1 MKRDAFFDNAKFIL
15 IFFVVFGH
23 VIQPITVESEMIATL
38 YRFIYLFHMPAII
51 LVSGF
56 FAKGSSQ
63 PSYLFGLVRKL
74 LIPYLIFQLIYTAY
88 YDFLTNSGWD
98 TPLFEPHWSLW
109 FLLSLF
115 SWHLLLI
122 VFKRFSAKK
131 GIALSVMIGLIIGYF
146 DGIGHVYSL
155 SRTFVFFPFFLSGYW
170 LKKEQLFVVKR
181 KSIRMISLAVISL
194 ALLLSYIMPDFQMGW
209 LFGSASYQSLD
220 APTMGAF
227 IRTGVY
233 IVAFLL
239 IFSLYAWVPRRQLLL
254 TKFGQQ
260 TIYVYLLHGLFVQ
273 FFRERDLIQINSL
286 LDFVV
291 VIAISL
297 ALVLLLSSKPIFISF
312 QPIIE
317 TKTTAWKQ
325 LSQKPS

>member
-1 MKRDAFFDNAKFIL
+1 M
-15 IFFVVFGH
+15 FGH
-23 VIQPITVESEMIATL
+23 VVQPITVESEMIAML

-56 FAKGSSQ
+56 FAKGESQ
-63 PSYLFGLVRKL
+63 PSYLFSLVRKL
-74 LIPYLIFQLIYTAY
+74 LIPYVIFQKIYTAY
-88 YDFLTNSGWD
+88 YYFFTDRGWS

-122 VFKRFSAKK
+122 VFKRLSAKH
-131 GIALSVMIGLIIGYF
+131 GIALSVVIGLIVGYF
-146 DGIGHVYSL
+146 DSVGHVYSL
-155 SRTFVFFPFFLSGYW
+155 SRTFVFFPFFLIGYW
-170 LKKEQLFVVKR
+170 LSKEQLFLVKKR
-181 KSIRMISLAVISL
+181 RMKMLSLAVISL
-194 ALLLSYIMPDFQMGW
+194 ALFLVYIMPNFQVGW

-233 IVAFLL
+233 IVTFLL
-239 IFSLYAWVPRRQLLL
+239 IFSFYAWIPRRQLTL

-273 FFRERDLIQINSL
+273 FFRERDLIQINGL
-286 LDFVV
+286 LDFAVV
-291 VIAISL
+291 VAISL

-317 TKTTAWKQ
+317 TKTTAWRQ
-325 LSQKPS
+325 LSQRTG